1 MIIKKNTAVFCL
13 FVFSDENRLLID
25 RSEFG
30 SKYTRDNA
38 ASVCITKCCFCL
50 VINIA
55 AEMICKEV
63 HLWKRSRGNNKSNK
77 FFLCQ
82 LGLHTVIQT
91 VHIFHLDGVFQ

>member
-1 MIIKKNTAVFCL
+1 MEDINTSLFNDNLKKNTAVFCL

-63 HLWKRSRGNNKSNK
+63 HLWKRSRGNNKSNY
-77 FFLCQ
+77 FFCVNLVYI
-82 LGLHTVIQT
+82 L
-91 VHIFHLDGVFQ
+91 